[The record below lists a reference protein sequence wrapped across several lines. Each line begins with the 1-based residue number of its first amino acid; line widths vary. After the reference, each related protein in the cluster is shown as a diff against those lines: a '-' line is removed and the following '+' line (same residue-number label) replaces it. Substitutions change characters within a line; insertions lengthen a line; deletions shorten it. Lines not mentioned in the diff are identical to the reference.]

1 MSSPFNEI
9 TTHLLSP
16 MMVSEQC
23 IFLYRA
29 GMGDQDF
36 IATND
41 SYGVVAHLTHGHIA
55 IVPATSKAY
64 DEILAY
70 LTELYGPCHD
80 GDEECLI
87 WEYPKAKSR
96 EPLTKMQQR
105 ACELSAEICALAQE
119 L

>member
-1 MSSPFNEI
+1 
-9 TTHLLSP
+9 

-29 GMGDQDF
+29 GMGDQSF
-36 IATND
+36 IATDD
-41 SYGVVAHLTHGHIA
+41 SYGVVALLTHGTIGIHT
-55 IVPATSKAY
+55 ATTKAY

-70 LTELYGPCHD
+70 LTGLYGPCHD
-80 GDEECLI
+80 SDDECLI
-87 WEYPKAKSR
+87 WEHPKA
-96 EPLTKMQQR
+96 LTKMQQR